1 MQYEET
7 SPIWFATLLQRK
19 QMNSESTISE
29 FCCRDLLFEMGKC
42 LFHLFT
48 DSLTLQLCIL
58 YQLSHPPC
66 PSAIWHRPWVW
77 KMGRDGV
84 KKTTFLSSGKL
95 FYYMTILINSCLIN
109 TPLSIRTLKIYL
121 LGIKICEISDDPGK
135 FTTHQISARKHST
148 DSFSLSVITDSDRQ
162 AFNTTAFIVCSSKEI
177 KVTCIV
183 SSNLENQN
191 RETSYQGHWESSW
204 AFLFCFFFSFWWM

>member
-1 MQYEET
+1 MKR
-7 SPIWFATLLQRK
+7 LLQSDLQHCSK
-19 QMNSESTISE
+19 ESKWTQRAQFQNFAAEIYCSKWE
-29 FCCRDLLFEMGKC
+29 RKC

-58 YQLSHPPC
+58 YRLSHPPC

-77 KMGRDGV
+77 KMSRDGV
-84 KKTTFLSSGKL
+84 KTTFLSSGKL